1 MSMDPNRWVNT
12 IPFIG
17 AKSNQKNYKLD
28 SNKWINTLPRKD
40 NNTLILS
47 NVVISNPKSGSG
59 TKYFLTIIVFVMGLI
74 LVSAIKNGTRN
85 LQKEINNLEASV
97 NVIKFNLDQA
107 ILDNEVITSP
117 DNISLLAKEYLNIDL
132 VSYKKSQI
140 KKLRD
145 ENEKFTKVIKIKID
159 ENEKFTKVNKIKKEK
174 INKKKIKNLSDNIKT
189 QVAKRIEIKKTE
201 MRKLQELYYNPK
213 SIPKEIKTQVAVQI
227 EEKKNE
233 IRNIYSAPKD
243 IFTLERV
250 GKWSV
255 IQVVKLFLGMPVIP
269 GR

>member
-1 MSMDPNRWVNT
+1 MINQDKWLDSISKTIIKFNKEKNQVDHYRWVNT
-12 IPFIG
+12 IP
-17 AKSNQKNYKLD
+17 KKNTY
-28 SNKWINTLPRKD
+28 NAVRKY
-40 NNTLILS
+40 S
-47 NVVISNPKSGSG
+47 AVR
-59 TKYFLTIIVFVMGLI
+59 KYFLMTVLFVCGL
-74 LVSAIKNGTRN
+74 LFVSVVKNETRN
-85 LQKEINNLEASV
+85 LEKEINSLRASN

-145 ENEKFTKVIKIKID
+145 ENEKFTKV
-159 ENEKFTKVNKIKKEK
+159 NKIKKEK
-174 INKKKIKNLSDNIKT
+174 INKKKIKNLSDSIKT

-233 IRNIYSAPKD
+233 IRNIYNAPKD

-250 GKWSV
+250 GRWSV
-255 IQVVKLFLGMPVIP
+255 IQVVKLFFGMPIIP